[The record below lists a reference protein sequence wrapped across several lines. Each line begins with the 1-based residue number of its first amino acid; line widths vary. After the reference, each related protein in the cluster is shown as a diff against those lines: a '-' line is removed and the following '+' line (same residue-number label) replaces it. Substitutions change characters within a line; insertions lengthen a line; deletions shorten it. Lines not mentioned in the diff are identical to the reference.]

1 MSTDPTDTSD
11 TIDGSDTTDSSD
23 TSATAASI
31 TRTTATD
38 VISNREYDVPAD
50 APTHDC
56 PYCEAV
62 LPTDELLDLHIGVEH
77 EDEASEA
84 ELEAYEDT
92 FERESNQVFI
102 YHLKVISLV
111 VAIYFV
117 FLFTYSAIL

>member
-11 TIDGSDTTDSSD
+11 TTDGSDSSD
-23 TSATAASI
+23 TSATAAMI
-31 TRTTATD
+31 ARTTATD
-38 VISNREYDVPAD
+38 NIPNREYDVPAD
-50 APTHDC
+50 APTHGC

-62 LPTDELLDLHIGVEH
+62 LTTDELLDLHIGVEH